1 MNNYGSKFKISV
13 FGESHGKWIGV
24 VLDGVTPGI
33 DLSEEDFR
41 LFLSRRKDGEF
52 PHLRAGVTARKEDDI
67 PVLASGIYN
76 GKTTGAPLAILFE
89 NLRHN
94 PADYKSFSDIPRPS
108 HSDFAA
114 KVKFK
119 GFNDPRGSGHFSGR
133 MTLCLVAAGV
143 VAKKALE
150 ASGMHISV
158 SSKIESIGGE
168 TEADKWADMIN
179 AVKGE
184 GDSLGGEISCRIEGV
199 HSGVGDPFFNSLE
212 SQIAHL
218 AFSIPGVKGIQFGDF
233 SDLKN
238 PSGCKPSS
246 LKGSVF
252 NDAITDAQ
260 GHTLTNHSGGINGG
274 LANGNPIVFSLDIRP
289 TSSIAKPQRTFS
301 FHSGQM
307 ESLSVGGRH
316 DACIAL
322 RCPVIAEAISYLVL
336 ADNLL

>member
-1 MNNYGSKFKISV
+1 
-13 FGESHGKWIGV
+13 
-24 VLDGVTPGI
+24 
-33 DLSEEDFR
+33 
-41 LFLSRRKDGEF
+41 
-52 PHLRAGVTARKEDDI
+52 
-67 PVLASGIYN
+67 
-76 GKTTGAPLAILFE
+76 
-89 NLRHN
+89 
-94 PADYKSFSDIPRPS
+94 
-108 HSDFAA
+108 
-114 KVKFK
+114 
-119 GFNDPRGSGHFSGR
+119 